1 MEIECVAEKE
11 NRPLYMVTCGDLG
24 TEPGEL
30 EKRLKTTFE
39 YAVNWNAVLLLDE
52 ADVFSQERH
61 VYDLKRNALI
71 SVFLRELEYFDG
83 ILFLTTNRPGSLD
96 EAFQSRIHITIGL
109 PELDAKSQLEVWT
122 IFMKDLD
129 LSKDEKINI
138 LKFVDEDIRKNGN
151 LNGRQIRNGV
161 RTALA
166 LAAQKGERISK
177 DHVRDVLEIGRDFTK
192 YLHNVN
198 RMYLEQRAVALGH
211 RAKISI

>member
-1 MEIECVAEKE
+1 MIECVAEKE

-24 TEPGEL
+24 TEPDEL

-52 ADVFSQERH
+52 ADVFLQERDVH
-61 VYDLKRNALI
+61 DLKRNALV

-109 PELDAKSQLEVWT
+109 PELDATSQLEVWT
-122 IFMKDLD
+122 IFVKDLN

-138 LKFVDEDIRKNGN
+138 LKFVDEDIKKNGN

-192 YLHNVN
+192 YLHDVN
-198 RMYLEQRAVALGH
+198 RMNLEQRAVALGH
-211 RAKISI
+211 RAKISN